1 MFGCEND
8 IIQEGGWGGRGGI
21 ERDRRG
27 KYNSAEVCD
36 KYSLI
41 YESVALTIIPS
52 TLFFRIK
59 TIITDF
65 LIGNVY
71 PFHSRES
78 SVKRINSFLNLAD
91 KR

>member
-8 IIQEGGWGGRGGI
+8 IIKEGGWGGRRGI

-52 TLFFRIK
+52 TLFSGLRLLLLTF
-59 TIITDF
+59 
-65 LIGNVY
+65 
-71 PFHSRES
+71 
-78 SVKRINSFLNLAD
+78 
-91 KR
+91 